1 MLAMF
6 KDIMS
11 KGIKEVLSINTTI
24 KVFLGVLIIAFIV
37 GFCAAHFK
45 KNKIAN
51 ILEEC
56 SEKIIQKEIGMTI
69 DFSELTQDNEKDC
82 PLTLE

>member
-1 MLAMF
+1 MLN
-6 KDIMS
+6 DVIS
-11 KGIKEVLSINTTI
+11 KCIKEVLSINTTI
-24 KVFLGVLIIAFIV
+24 KIFLGVLVIAFIV
-37 GFCAAHFK
+37 GFFAAHFK

-51 ILEEC
+51 ILEQY
-56 SEKIIQKEIGMTI
+56 SEKIIEKEIGLTV